1 MPTTLP
7 ALPRR
12 NAPWTPFQRRTWLA
26 NHRRHRLLPAPV
38 LRAAYPDLLRW
49 DWDLPNPYKW
59 NVWMSMDGGISYF
72 LVEDYWGYGDAR
84 QFAPDGGGELY
95 YIVGIDDTGREITQ
109 HSNIVRPDDAPV
121 PPNLH
126 DGLLAYWSM
135 DSPDTSEPD
144 LSGNNNYLQSD
155 ASPKVGGIRG
165 MAYDAGGDTGGY
177 APGMCCF
184 GYPLNGIGDYSFSLW
199 VSGNMPTEG
208 AILSAGNL
216 FVLKGWNQG
225 GNMQDITVHPYD
237 GDTNSINM
245 GLAWGYSPQGWSHL
259 VITKSATQFC
269 FYFNGAL
276 VGFADVSAFSYDSLM
291 DQIAIGTGGSGL
303 IDEVGCWQ
311 RVLSADD
318 VAQLNNYG
326 SGLPYE
332 WF

>member
-1 MPTTLP
+1 MMTHPKID
-7 ALPRR
+7 
-12 NAPWTPFQRRTWLA
+12 RRTWLA
-26 NHRRHRLLPAPV
+26 LWAQGRRRSRLRFAHPALLPAPV
-38 LRAAYPDLLRW
+38 LRAAYPDLLQW

-59 NVWMSMDGGISYF
+59 NVWMSLDGGASWMLI
-72 LVEDYWGYGDAR
+72 EDYWMYGDAR

-95 YIVGIDDTGREITQ
+95 YIVGIDETGREITQ
-109 HSNIVRPDDAPV
+109 HSNIIRPDDAPV

-165 MAYDAGGDTGGY
+165 MAYDAGGDTGGWW
-177 APGMCCF
+177 PGMSCV
-184 GYPLNGIGDYSFSLW
+184 GYPLNAIGDYSFSLW

-208 AILSAGNL
+208 ALLSAGNL
-216 FVLKGWNQG
+216 FVVKGWNIG
-225 GNMQDITVHPYD
+225 GFMQDITVHPYD

-245 GLAWGYSPQGWSHL
+245 GLAWGYSPEGWSHL
-259 VITKSATQFC
+259 VITKSDTQVC

-276 VGFADVSAFSYDSLM
+276 VGFADVSEFPYESLM
-291 DQIAIGTGGSGL
+291 DQICIGTGGSGL

-311 RVLSADD
+311 RVLSAAD

>member
-1 MPTTLP
+1 MMTLP
-7 ALPRR
+7 KI
-12 NAPWTPFQRRTWLA
+12 NRRTWLA
-26 NHRRHRLLPAPV
+26 LWAQGRRRNRLRFGHPALLPAPV

-49 DWDLPNPYKW
+49 DWELPNPHKW
-59 NVWMSMDGGISYF
+59 NVWTSLDNGASWF
-72 LVEDYWGYGDAR
+72 LTEDYWMYGDAR
-84 QFAPDGGGELY
+84 QFAPDGGSELY
-95 YIVGIDDTGREITQ
+95 YIVGIDDTGREITL
-109 HSNIVRPDDAPV
+109 HSNIIRPDDAPV

-165 MAYDAGGDTGGY
+165 MAYDAGGDTGGWW
-177 APGMCCF
+177 PGMTCV

-199 VSGNMPTEG
+199 VSGNMPMG
-208 AILSAGNL
+208 GPLISAGNL
-216 FVLKGWNQG
+216 FVVNGWNQG
-225 GNMQDITVHPYD
+225 GGMQDITLHPYD

-245 GLAWGYSPQGWSHL
+245 GLAWGYSPEGWSHL
-259 VITKSATQFC
+259 VITKSDTQVC

-276 VGFADVSAFSYDSLM
+276 VGFADVSEFPYESLM
-291 DQIAIGTGGSGL
+291 DQICIGTAGSGL